1 MQPSVLEP
9 RKLGLLELLV
19 PSVAGRMA
27 LCVVALVVHEAL
39 AHGIESGIET
49 RERDRRVEVE
59 NGEPQ
64 PSFYYNS

>member
-1 MQPSVLEP
+1 
-9 RKLGLLELLV
+9 
-19 PSVAGRMA
+19 MA